1 MATKKVKTTS
11 RINKQK
17 EIEQKRRKKRK
28 SILITFLILI
38 AIIGIYVYLLQAETF
53 KIKNIEIIGNNQL
66 TQEKIYELSKL
77 KLGDSIF
84 AVPSI
89 VEKVKL
95 KQNGY
100 LEDVKVRKKYPNT
113 LELEVKERQRKF
125 QIQTEAGNYIYIDE
139 QGYLL
144 ECAQEKLELITIV
157 GMDITEN
164 NLDTK
169 HRLEDDDLDRMENVL
184 QIQENAKEIGILD
197 KITQIQVKDEY
208 MMNLENDGININ
220 LGNATNLKNRMFY
233 VKAILEQEA
242 GNRGTI
248 YVNGN
253 LNEGFTPYFSA
264 N

>member
-89 VEKVKL
+89 VEKPAI
-95 KQNGY
+95 
-100 LEDVKVRKKYPNT
+100 KVRTNAIVVLFIISPNKTYEKKY
-113 LELEVKERQRKF
+113 
-125 QIQTEAGNYIYIDE
+125 
-139 QGYLL
+139 YLY
-144 ECAQEKLELITIV
+144 
-157 GMDITEN
+157 
-164 NLDTK
+164 K
-169 HRLEDDDLDRMENVL
+169 H
-184 QIQENAKEIGILD
+184 
-197 KITQIQVKDEY
+197 
-208 MMNLENDGININ
+208 
-220 LGNATNLKNRMFY
+220 F
-233 VKAILEQEA
+233 
-242 GNRGTI
+242 
-248 YVNGN
+248 
-253 LNEGFTPYFSA
+253 PYE
-264 N
+264 